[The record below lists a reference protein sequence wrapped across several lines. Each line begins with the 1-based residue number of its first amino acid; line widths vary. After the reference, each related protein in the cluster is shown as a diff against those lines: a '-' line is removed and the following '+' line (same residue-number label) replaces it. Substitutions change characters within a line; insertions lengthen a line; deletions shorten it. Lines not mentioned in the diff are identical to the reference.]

1 MKESK
6 TKQFTFRR
14 IRHLGLTAFAFLTA
28 LVIAL
33 PAWAAGESGTTY
45 NAYYHVHTSN
55 ERYAVDENGD
65 EDESRVEG
73 FASFSTDSQVNLYG
87 DDIFFAEY
95 ASRFN
100 FRNIKRMDIAAV
112 GVNQNSPVQFKL
124 DAGSDKNW
132 KEPAVSASQT
142 LISYQSKN
150 SISYSDFNSMMR
162 KLSLSFDKTKGATD
176 ASVKLVLKA
185 YDNVNGNVQGMGF
198 NLDAEAGW
206 SGIAPNGVSYRTVNE
221 YTCTVKFYSYA
232 TGEIDGDTL
241 KITYQG
247 DNDSETLIAP
257 QDKDGGEASF
267 VMRVT
272 DYSDEIQDGVE
283 YGYQIKKASEQWSS
297 STKIVKVG
305 TLESSLSKEEKFKD
319 LPITVT
325 GFDAGTTYEVRGVFI
340 TDGKTANY
348 TTTDPITVSYDKP
361 VINTFGVGNVT
372 KSYKGGL
379 DGETM
384 NISLLGT
391 YNYTGYD
398 ETVTEDESAQEV
410 TGPRVKATL
419 YFTSHRQVSEDGTHD
434 ESQWTEVWSNTQ
446 NLLDGET
453 GEIERNIELSTRYT
467 LSSDPA
473 DASGRTLLDSA
484 DCAYKLVLTDL
495 ISGYST
501 YRFSDSFSVDST
513 PPSAPVVEALAAKVD
528 ADGNLVTDT
537 DGNPVEEVVT
547 NTDEPV
553 GGAGGSVKIRIS
565 GSVETGSGLKE
576 YSYSMYHLSTR
587 DAKVYGDTIP
597 KVYAQMANFT
607 QRDHGAASFVSDTGV
622 AIEENGAGTFT
633 VAKDG
638 YYRIDARAVDQAD
651 RISQVTSFY
660 LRVDLTVPETPQV
673 RLAKVVDGGYGPYD
687 NRTYTND
694 KVWIFAKSNPVTGKT
709 LAGYEFST
717 DGGLT
722 WLSFKSQTGYTD
734 TDGAVLVYQPGS
746 YTNTETFQYDV
757 AFNLSAAYD
766 DYQTILVRAVDNMR
780 NVSLSSDPVVMRTVG
795 QTPQAVAEIEHVGI
809 EVALALGARTSMQMS
824 TLTPGLKNAAAQ
836 KINLKYY
843 GTTGSTNLNA
853 ADFNPYLYTKDETC
867 DWGDDA
873 ACKGECKH
881 GSSCR
886 YAIVAAKG
894 YAIYKPEYVNVQGIS
909 TDDAAQSLDWHHFD
923 HTSLSS
929 YAKSAKGWQPSGDP
943 NRYVE
948 SHGLFTAM
956 DDYVTTDGFN
966 ATSAGSDL
974 TETSTGLF
982 DQSVKTR
989 IYHMIPFPADE
1000 YDKDGNLTKHYDTT
1014 DLTKTYAIDNIRTY
1028 GYYTGYTRDWMF
1040 MYNEQPARKNIGFTI
1055 NDSKIYPHSN
1065 DGYGFLFNTTIRQ
1078 NPSKQWVVSGYLFS
1092 IAKYADTGSS
1102 SVTAY
1107 RWGLIKLTDVA
1118 IDTLRN
1124 GSSSMTSMSGHIYS
1138 GYDPGLYSST
1148 AVRHFRLVT
1157 ENGKTI
1163 IYCYQGGD
1171 NLTTEELNK
1180 KFNDDTAKGT
1190 TIGASSYKTGY
1201 RAIDFGSGNY
1211 VLNTPNPTVD
1221 GKPIGTEA
1229 STYFTDNNC
1238 YGFGPFAAGTSV
1250 GHTCTTDTQ
1259 VVFSNMVLK
1268 VDVVRTLSEVVTEP
1282 QWGSGK
1288 AKFITNISDDAVSD
1302 FKDPALTSQI
1312 QWRLNNDKARYIGWG
1327 KDSNEAETIA
1337 FLKRMAGSNA
1347 TAAELAHV
1355 GMYEKSTIGSTTR
1368 PVNTQIDEV
1377 ATYITNEYYAAFG
1390 YDSTGSTP
1398 VKSMVSG
1405 KGAVFTM
1412 DDIGSMKF
1420 EVTPEKYLTS
1430 SANPDYPA
1438 GRWYV
1443 VHDALG
1449 AGNELDIR
1457 NGSYSDA
1464 LEFNIT
1470 LPGRYTIYFAPDRDA
1485 ALNGQ
1490 LDPEDA
1496 IFDFVVNQKPVALF
1510 NGTITQDGSGAD
1522 VLSITD
1528 SSYDP
1533 DSRNEPGGIVTEN
1546 GVQIA
1551 GLTKR
1556 EWRYEVLTQNSSG
1569 DLVMVATT
1577 DWSTNNLNGTTIS
1590 TLTGGKYSKLASNMV
1605 LTVYERVTDVV
1616 ARRKALYGGDGS
1628 VIGYTYEQCANH
1640 VSDVCQRNITEKS
1653 QMVTSSPLS
1662 AITLDKVFMYDT
1674 AIAASREV
1682 NKRIEVTR
1690 ESTQPQGKNFAV
1702 SWAIDLG
1709 SKYKL
1714 ASRSDNYIPLTRDPA
1729 TENYTATL
1737 GGATETVLKCVTKP
1751 TTTGETINSVPTSTG
1766 GVWTISYDFISKFVP
1781 KGSSMVLQITETA
1794 WGYASSGATTQGAI
1808 TDASA
1813 RAIYFSADTYAPVPQ
1828 VVVTNTVTKASDGT
1842 ETLSDYEASKYL
1854 DVTDGSRSIRMKVS
1868 GSKDSEGKLAGYAYY
1883 LYTKNV
1889 SGNPDKYYRLES
1901 NGTLTQVA
1909 DAKSATV
1916 RVPDTQLTGTDNE
1929 TIINLTKSVLKAGQ
1943 SSLSISIAIW
1953 AYDNRTDNS
1962 AAITGANE
1970 TKPTKIEDIKFTTSQ
1985 PMPPEITVSNGSGAK
2000 VAYISNETGF
2010 YDQGTNRDTDKQAS
2024 PDGLNYAANSAVTVK
2039 FSPRQNYFVQNSSG
2053 GYDPADSST
2062 GKLYYED
2069 IYRAADMTNSA
2080 NIRYSVYYRSGSSW
2094 LPYTLT
2100 VAGNSVTLEN
2110 REMAPGST
2118 ITLNETNYYRI
2129 TAAVINGA
2137 GAVSAQRTVEFELD
2151 LEPPTKPNVT
2161 FTDNTTGTSYRV
2173 GTRTQQVN
2181 IRVADSTDN
2190 YMDGA
2195 YYSWTYDNGASWHEL
2210 DTPVKDLSAHQMV
2223 LDKTGTYNVRIRAM
2237 DKAGNTSEEVTT
2249 TIQIDA
2255 TNPVVPAP
2263 SIEAKISDDTPY
2275 ETYLIGLYT
2284 KGEGTLFAVD
2294 DSGLNTTDTIIGVP
2308 LLEDKSFLITPEK
2321 GWIIEGITYGQ
2332 SQIGLDTL
2340 TDNGDGSFL
2349 LTLSKVQT
2357 DALLTVQFQKEGGEP
2372 EVQSAPQN
2380 ILKEVSIR
2388 SALAGASG
2396 TRAASPRSISSARAA
2411 SADGTHR
2418 LRVLTDNE
2426 LAGMVTGGGQIA
2438 DGESAD
2444 VTITAFPG
2452 YRVASATL
2460 TRGEGEAQDITAE
2473 LTASFAG
2480 GVYHYTVSSI
2490 TEDTVLDLS
2499 WKQLSIYTATLKTS
2513 GSQSSSAEIDPSSDA
2528 YAGKNPDGTYQLYGG
2543 EKALLLFS
2551 PSANYKA
2558 AKVTVDGVV
2567 ENLDGAPS
2575 THQFTVPENDF
2586 EITVG
2591 FTLIDES
2598 AAAELMSVVENSS
2611 DGQPHGSITPENS
2624 TMVLIGDEIEFVL
2637 TPDPGYEIDTVNMY
2651 ESGRNGVTSR
2661 PVDIAAELTD
2671 LGNGSY
2677 SITMPIDDD
2686 GCGISVKYKQ
2696 KVAQV
2701 NTVATPGKGG
2711 IIRRTDGYGVIPEG
2725 ATVTYEI
2732 EPTDGYEIGAVTVDG
2747 TLIGKVSS
2755 YTFRDIVG
2763 IHSLQVRFTERVKGE
2778 EVTTHRLEVTA
2789 NNVSDND
2796 VLAEKPYQFQ
2806 ISDGVHTSAFTPR
2819 QKEVN
2824 YTFYEIEPAGG
2835 GDPIPLE
2842 PNRQY
2847 TVTVRAYD
2855 ASGNYGVST
2864 ASQYT
2869 KANVPVMLGLYE
2881 EDGDAD
2887 VTTKTVQI
2895 KVDGRG
2901 NLPENTEYLVYYSTY
2916 DNMQG
2921 ARPANEDNGS
2931 LGWGK
2936 LDELDQFAVHGLEA
2950 GTHYY
2955 FQIMARNASGE
2966 ETAINLENV
2975 LDIQISPSAPPENSF
2990 WFTEQKEPGDS
3001 IVLKWIDPP
3010 ADVTSVQIYR
3020 DGTYLTSVPQGTN
3033 TYTDLGVGN
3042 PGSTLRGDSVYA
3054 YSYAYV
3060 NTAGTGSRRRAVTE
3074 EYYQAANR
3082 IDPAT
3087 GLTATGSALTAAEE
3101 KLASMKNLI
3110 TVTAC
3115 QELYEQAM
3123 TYPAWPTGITVSM
3136 HSVMGSSI
3144 NTGRIDLF
3152 VNTDSTT
3159 TARSQKYI
3167 LYLEAYKVVSA
3178 DDGTKTYVRDDTFNK
3193 AATEKLAQANTRN
3206 GAFVSWTGLN
3216 SDMVYQ
3222 VKVKSISSTGPK
3234 TGTGGYDGS
3243 TEAGLER
3250 SLGKSYTVSADGFS
3264 YGYSSIHADVKKLN
3278 TLSSA
3283 WAGHETAAARYHWDD
3298 ALRDPDNN
3306 EYITFNRSPDIEL
3319 PATPSDAYNVPGN
3332 RVYTDSAGNPYLLV
3346 DRSGSD
3352 SKFRINVVAW
3362 DLDGSPSNKTPSI
3375 TGEMSG
3381 VNGSAGKITSLPA
3394 TRSEALTRY
3403 YQVVFD
3409 ASRMK
3414 TGVYDK
3420 VTMKVTDGE
3429 VGKEV
3434 VLSGL
3439 RIVVNQGYP
3448 SITVDG
3454 GNSTRLMEEGK
3465 TYPENS
3471 VSVSA
3476 QVNLGS
3482 GDGASLRQVRTLV
3495 LSDVYRSYFGTDN
3508 YNTILNGMVNGSL
3521 DIMNGAIRVMGLEW
3535 VNAHRVSGGGL
3546 SAEDAGVVIDS
3557 VAPPLKSYFKV
3568 EKSVYD
3574 SVLAAAPD
3582 KVSTDTLINGT
3593 VNYWLD
3599 TQYALANNLC
3609 PWLERTAEG
3618 VTVKNVLDDPGNP
3631 FPVKLTAA
3639 FGGNVSSSTIYFRV
3653 VEPSSMQIHSSKY
3666 WTWDVNRP
3674 SEEYEVYAN
3683 EQETIGDIFSA
3694 ATGNDVPGIED
3705 FDTVKDQPAYR
3716 VRFKDDST
3724 WYSPSME
3731 ELAGDSREVEEYQTY
3746 RLLDSQVDVY
3756 NKTIVGT
3763 VELNTGAYS
3772 RVERSFVIASTT
3784 EAFDPSVDEQTPG
3797 EQMEVTITSGNRQ
3810 TIPSGFYNFRLNNL
3824 TPNQTYFLWT
3834 GYILN
3839 ENGREQTYYSKQY
3852 VTVTT
3857 NHTYSAS
3864 YFGFDQK
3871 QESYK
3876 ELDVEEGAQKNIVV
3890 HIVRQG
3896 DMSETAA
3903 KLNVTG
3909 VYYKADQ
3916 FGNLLLDGDG
3926 NPIPVE
3932 DQTLAKEAL
3941 NFLGG
3946 DSASVVFTKSN
3957 SDTDRTIGLVITG
3970 NSKKQGHMILR
3981 LTLDVD
3987 RAAAETQGYNYISQS
4002 GETMD
4007 VFLQDDEDEVTAF
4020 RLGIINPETDGKKQL
4035 TEVPNAAGGI
4045 LYYEYQ
4051 FPGAQVGFTGGE
4063 TTFYYENTGNGE
4075 LSNINAKIYK
4085 KRGDKSEESTA
4096 FRIVGIEGAYL
4107 PTKDT
4112 VEGATGSMVVTAES
4126 NLEDGVYE
4134 GWICFSADYM
4144 NTQDEVWL
4152 KVTQV
4157 IGQSTLRGRIY
4168 VDGYE
4173 PTDFERVGKATVSLY
4188 SGSTSPSLNKPP
4200 LYTTTTDEY
4209 GGTFEIPNILNRG
4222 VNGSDGRYWI
4232 VVQRDGYVMYNGL
4245 TKPGSQLQLSTE
4257 SATYEFSLQLIGGDV
4272 NNDGRVNQ
4280 QDMAEF
4286 VKYFN
4291 QAYDI
4296 NADLARATE
4305 EEKEAR
4311 EALLRCDY
4319 NYNGIVNA
4327 LDRQVL
4333 QKNLTKTGNSYGVVK
4348 PQKVS

>member
-1 MKESK
+1 MKK
-6 TKQFTFRR
+6 CNGKKVTFRR
-14 IRHLGLTAFAFLTA
+14 VRHLGLAAVAFLAA
-28 LVIAL
+28 LLIAL
-33 PAWAAGESGTTY
+33 PAWAAPGDGGTTTTS
-45 NAYYHVHTSN
+45 YYHIHTIN
-55 ERYAVDENGD
+55 EKYAVDEEGN
-65 EDESRVEG
+65 EDDSRVEG
-73 FASFSTDSQVNLYG
+73 YATFSTDAQVNFYN
-87 DDIFFAEY
+87 DDIFYAEY
-95 ASRFN
+95 AARYN
-100 FRNIKRMDIAAV
+100 FQGIKRMDIAAV
-112 GVNQNSPVQFKL
+112 GVNQNSPVQFKV
-124 DAGSDKNW
+124 DAGTDKNW
-132 KEPAVSASQT
+132 KDPAVSASQT
-142 LISYQSKN
+142 TISYQNKN
-150 SISYSDFNSMMR
+150 GISYSDFNSMMR

-176 ASVKLVLKA
+176 ASVKLVIKA
-185 YDNVNGNVQGMGF
+185 YNTTNGDKQAMGF
-198 NLDAEAGW
+198 NLEAVPGRW
-206 SGIAPNGVSYRTVNE
+206 SSFAPNDRRYRTVNE
-221 YTCTVKFYSYA
+221 YSCTVKFYSYA
-232 TGEIDGDTL
+232 TGEIDPDTVQ
-241 KITYQG
+241 ITYQG
-247 DNDSETLIAP
+247 EDDTLLEP
-257 QDKDGGEASF
+257 QDKNGGEASF

-283 YGYQIKKASEQWSS
+283 YGYQLKKSSEQWSS

-305 TLESSLSKEEKFKD
+305 ELGSELSKDEKFAD
-319 LPITVT
+319 LPVTVT

-340 TDGKTANY
+340 TDGKNASY
-348 TTTDPITVSYDKP
+348 TTTDPITISYDKP

-372 KSYKGGL
+372 KSYKGGA

-384 NISLLGT
+384 NISLLST

-398 ETVTEDESAQEV
+398 ETVTTAEDLGEV

-419 YFTSHRQVSEDGTHD
+419 YFTSHRQISSDGEHD
-434 ESQWTEVWSNTQ
+434 ESQWTEIWSNTR
-446 NLLDGET
+446 NLLDAET
-453 GEIERNIELSTRYT
+453 GEISRNIELSTRYT
-467 LSSDPA
+467 LTADPA
-473 DASGRTLLDSA
+473 DPSGNTLLDSA
-484 DCAYKLVLTDL
+484 QCAYKLVLTDL
-495 ISGYST
+495 ISGYSV

-513 PPSAPVVEALAAKVD
+513 PPSAPVVEALAAKLD
-528 ADGNLVTDT
+528 EEGNLVTDS

-547 NTDEPV
+547 DTDEPV

-576 YSYSMYHLSTR
+576 YSYTMYHLTTR
-587 DAKVYGDTIP
+587 DAVVYGNTIP
-597 KVYAQMANFT
+597 QVYAQMANFT
-607 QRDHGAASFVSDTGV
+607 QRDHGTATFVSDTGV
-622 AIEENGAGTFT
+622 AIGEDGMGTFT

-638 YYRIDARAVDQAD
+638 YYRVDATAVDQAD
-651 RISQVTSFY
+651 RVSGVTSFY
-660 LRVDLTVPETPQV
+660 LRVDLSVPETPQV
-673 RLAKVVDGGYGPYD
+673 RLARVMDGGYGPYD

-694 KVWIFAKSNPVTGKT
+694 KVWIFAKSNPVTGKK

-722 WLSFKSQTGYTD
+722 WLSFKSQTSYTD

-757 AFNLSAAYD
+757 AFDLSAAYD

-780 NVSLSSDPVVMRTVG
+780 NVSLSSDPVIMRTVG
-795 QTPQAVAEIEHVGI
+795 KTPQAVAEIQHVGI
-809 EVALALGARTSMQMS
+809 EVALAVGNSNMKTAD
-824 TLTPGLKNAAAQ
+824 LTPQLKNAAAK
-836 KINLKYY
+836 KINEKYF
-843 GTTGSTNLNA
+843 GTGGSATPG
-853 ADFNPYLYTKDETC
+853 ADNFNPYLLVKDHTC
-867 DWGDDA
+867 HWGFASWTDGTSFASDI
-873 ACKGECKH
+873 
-881 GSSCR
+881 SCSGR
-886 YAIVAAKG
+886 CHDQNCPYEKYASE
-894 YAIYKPEYVNVQGIS
+894 YSIYKPEQVNIQGM
-909 TDDAAQSLDWHHFD
+909 
-923 HTSLSS
+923 
-929 YAKSAKGWQPSGDP
+929 KSASAQQD
-943 NRYVE
+943 
-948 SHGLFTAM
+948 
-956 DDYVTTDGFN
+956 
-966 ATSAGSDL
+966 TSAWK
-974 TETSTGLF
+974 F
-982 DQSVKTR
+982 
-989 IYHMIPFPADE
+989 
-1000 YDKDGNLTKHYDTT
+1000 YDV
-1014 DLTKTYAIDNIRTY
+1014 
-1028 GYYTGYTRDWMF
+1028 
-1040 MYNEQPARKNIGFTI
+1040 
-1055 NDSKIYPHSN
+1055 SSN
-1065 DGYGFLFNTTIRQ
+1065 SSSGPDADGYIYQNADTSGLGRYESTPGEFVAYSDGKTGSCLWRPHHIIDMTSAADKADKGAFQEILFVGHANIAMTNWLYLPFDNQAKKVIMFSMDTGKANFHTYYQSGFLFNTTIRQ
-1078 NPSKQWVVSGYLFS
+1078 NGSTWVMSGYRLA
-1092 IAKYADTGSS
+1092 ITKGQTPGNT
-1102 SVTAY
+1102 V
-1107 RWGLIKLTDVA
+1107 TDVTGTQTANLSVA
-1118 IDTLRN
+1118 IEKFADVDVASEVQSGGTHAYTKVDAVAFPDTAQKVKN
-1124 GSSSMTSMSGHIYS
+1124 
-1138 GYDPGLYSST
+1138 
-1148 AVRHFRLVT
+1148 FRLTMDGEYVDVEYT
-1157 ENGKTI
+1157 NGKGNCTEAAFEN
-1163 IYCYQGGD
+1163 QGQF
-1171 NLTTEELNK
+1171 LMQQVHVP
-1180 KFNDDTAKGT
+1180 
-1190 TIGASSYKTGY
+1190 
-1201 RAIDFGSGNY
+1201 R
-1211 VLNTPNPTVD
+1211 PTV
-1221 GKPIGTEA
+1221 GG
-1229 STYFTDNNC
+1229 SQVTDTNC
-1238 YGFGPFAAGTSV
+1238 YGFGPYV
-1250 GHTCTTDTQ
+1250 GYGSHSCQRETRVTFSDISM
-1259 VVFSNMVLK
+1259 VVTAT
-1268 VDVVRTLSEVVTEP
+1268 RTLAQVVTEP

-1288 AKFITNISDDAVSD
+1288 AKFIANISNSAVED

-1327 KDSNEAETIA
+1327 VASNEPETIA
-1337 FLKRMAGSNA
+1337 FLKRIAGENA
-1347 TAAELAHV
+1347 TAAEIARV
-1355 GMYEKSTIGSTTR
+1355 GMYEKTSNSDAQ
-1368 PVNTQIDEV
+1368 QIDEV
-1377 ATYITNEYYAAFG
+1377 ATYITTQYFDAFG
-1390 YDSTGSTP
+1390 YDATGSTP
-1398 VKSMVSG
+1398 VKNMVSG
-1405 KGAVFTM
+1405 KGTVFTM

-1438 GRWYV
+1438 GRWYM

-1485 ALNGQ
+1485 VLNGQ

-1510 NGTITQDGSGAD
+1510 NGTIAQGSSGED

-1533 DSRNEPGGIVTEN
+1533 DSRKEPGGIVTEN

-1551 GLTKR
+1551 GIVKR
-1556 EWRYEVLTQNSSG
+1556 EWRYEVLTTNSSG
-1569 DLVMVATT
+1569 ELVKIVST
-1577 DWSTNNLNGTTIS
+1577 DWSTNDVNGASIS
-1590 TLTGGKYSKLASNMV
+1590 TLTGGKYTKLAANMV

-1640 VSDVCQRNITEKS
+1640 VSDICQRNITEKS
-1653 QMVTSSPLS
+1653 QPVTNPPLS

-1690 ESTQPQGKNFAV
+1690 ESSQPQGKNFAV

-1709 SKYKL
+1709 ASYKL
-1714 ASRSDNYIPLTRDPA
+1714 ASRNDNYIPLTRDAA
-1729 TENYTATL
+1729 TENYTVSLTAPGETT
-1737 GGATETVLKCVTKP
+1737 AKTYTVLTCVTKP
-1751 TTTGETINSVPTSTG
+1751 TLTGGTITGVGPTSTG

-1781 KGSSMVLQITETA
+1781 KDSNMVLQVTETA
-1794 WGYASSGATTQGAI
+1794 WGYATASSTKAEAI

-1828 VVVTNTVTKASDGT
+1828 IVVTNTVTKASDGT

-1854 DVTDGSRSIRMKVS
+1854 DVTDGSRSIRMTVS

-1889 SGNPDKYYRLES
+1889 SGNPDKYYKLET

-1916 RVPDTQLTGTDNE
+1916 KVPDTQLTGTDNE
-1929 TIINLTKSVLKAGQ
+1929 TTINLSKSVLKAGQ

-1953 AYDNRTDNS
+1953 AYDNRTDNT

-2010 YDQGTNRDTDKQAS
+2010 YDQGANRDTDKQSS

-2039 FSPRQNYFVQNSSG
+2039 FGPRQNYFKQNSSG

-2100 VAGNSVTLEN
+2100 QAGNSVTLEN

-2118 ITLNETNYYRI
+2118 ITLNETNYYRV

-2210 DTPVKDLSAHQMV
+2210 DTPTKDLSAHQMV

-2263 SIEAKISDDTPY
+2263 SVEAKISDDTPY
-2275 ETYLIGLYT
+2275 ETYLIGLFT
-2284 KGEGTLFAVD
+2284 KGEGTLYAVD
-2294 DSGLNTTDTIIGVP
+2294 NSGPNTADTVIAVP
-2308 LLEDKSFLITPEK
+2308 LGEDKSFLITPEK
-2321 GWIIEGITYGQ
+2321 GWVIGSITYGQ
-2332 SQIGLDTL
+2332 SEIGLDAL
-2340 TDNGDGSFL
+2340 TDNGDGSFG
-2349 LTLSKVQT
+2349 LTVNKVQT
-2357 DALLTVQFQKEGGEP
+2357 DALLTVQFQKENTEVEP
-2372 EVQSAPQN
+2372 ASEPQAV
-2380 ILKEVSIR
+2380 LREVSMK
-2388 SALAGASG
+2388 SALAGATG
-2396 TRAASPRSISSARAA
+2396 MRAA
-2411 SADGTHR
+2411 SARSSVRKAAAQSDGTHR
-2418 LRVLTDNE
+2418 LRVITDNDM
-2426 LAGMVTGGGQIA
+2426 AGTITGAGAIT
-2438 DGESAD
+2438 DGESATL
-2444 VTITAFPG
+2444 TITPFPG
-2452 YRVASATL
+2452 YRVDSATIQ
-2460 TRGEGEAQDITAE
+2460 RGESEAQDITAE
-2473 LTASFAG
+2473 LTATFASG
-2480 GVYHYTVSSI
+2480 AYHYTVSNV
-2490 TEDTVLDLS
+2490 TEDTEVNLS
-2499 WKQLSIYTATLKTS
+2499 WKQLTAYTVTVRTT
-2513 GSQSSSAEIDPSSDA
+2513 GSQGSTAQIDPSSDA
-2528 YAGKNPDGTYQLYGG
+2528 YAGKNPDGTYLLYGG

-2551 PSANYKA
+2551 PSTNYKA
-2558 AKVTVDGVV
+2558 AKVTVDGVT
-2567 ENLDGAPS
+2567 ENLDGAPA
-2575 THQFTVPENDF
+2575 TYQFVAPEKDF
-2586 EITVG
+2586 EVTVG
-2591 FTLIDES
+2591 FTIIDES
-2598 AAAELMSVVENSS
+2598 AAAELSAVVEPGS
-2611 DGQPHGSITPENS
+2611 DGQGHGSITPEDG
-2624 TMVLIGDEIEFVL
+2624 TMVMQGDEIEFVL
-2637 TPDPGYEIDTVNMY
+2637 TPDPGYEIDTVTMY
-2651 ESGRNGVTSR
+2651 EESRGITSR
-2661 PVDIAAELTD
+2661 PVDIDTELTD

-2677 SITMPIDDD
+2677 SIKAYITAD
-2686 GCGISVKYKQ
+2686 GCGISVSYKL

-2701 NTVATPGKGG
+2701 ETIATPGRGG
-2711 IIRRTDGYGVIPEG
+2711 MIRRTDGYGVIPEG

-2732 EPTDGYEIGAVTVDG
+2732 VPVDGFEIRSVTVDG
-2747 TLIGKVSS
+2747 AEIGKVSS

-2763 IHSLQVRFTERVKGE
+2763 SHSLQVRFAERVKGE

-2824 YTFYEIEPAGG
+2824 YTFYEIQPADGSEA
-2835 GDPIPLE
+2835 IPLE

-2855 ASGNYGVST
+2855 ASGNYGVSSST
-2864 ASQYT
+2864 AYT

-2881 EDGDAD
+2881 EDGGAD

-2895 KVDGRG
+2895 RVDGRG
-2901 NLPENTEYLVYYSTY
+2901 NLPDNTEYLVYYSTY

-2921 ARPANEDNGS
+2921 ARPANEDNGAN
-2931 LGWGK
+2931 GWAK
-2936 LDELDQFAVHGLEA
+2936 LDDMDQFAVHGLEA

-2955 FQIMARNASGE
+2955 FQIMARNASGQ

-2990 WFTEQKEPGDS
+2990 WFKEQQEPGGD
-3001 IVLKWIDPP
+3001 IVLYWMDPP
-3010 ADVTSVQIYR
+3010 SDVTSVQIYR

-3033 TYTDLGVGN
+3033 SYTDLGVGN
-3042 PGSTLRGDSVYA
+3042 PGSTLRGDSIYD

-3074 EYYQAANR
+3074 EYYQAVNK

-3087 GLTATGSALTAAEE
+3087 GTTATGSALTQAEA
-3101 KLASMKNLI
+3101 KLAAMQSLI
-3110 TVTAC
+3110 TATAC
-3115 QELYEQAM
+3115 QGLYEQAM

-3136 HSVMGSSI
+3136 HSVMGSTI

-3159 TARSQKYI
+3159 TSRSQKYV
-3167 LYLEAYKVVSA
+3167 LYLEAYNVVTAA
-3178 DDGTKTYVRDDTFNK
+3178 DGAKTYVRDDTFNK

-3234 TGTGGYDGS
+3234 TSTGGYDGS

-3250 SLGKSYTVSADGFS
+3250 SLGKSYTVSASGFS
-3264 YGYSSIHADVKKLN
+3264 YGYSSTSADVQKLN
-3278 TLSSA
+3278 TLSAS
-3283 WAGHETAAARYHWDD
+3283 WTGHDAAAARYHWDT
-3298 ALRDPDNN
+3298 ALRDADNN
-3306 EYITFNRSPDIEL
+3306 EYITFNRSPDIKL
-3319 PATPSDAYNVPGN
+3319 PAGADAYNVPGN
-3332 RVYTDSAGNPYLLV
+3332 RVLTDSSGKPYLLV

-3352 SKFRINVVAW
+3352 SKFRINVMAW
-3362 DLDGSPSNKTPSI
+3362 DTDGSPAGKTPSI

-3381 VNGSAGKITSLPA
+3381 VSGSAGKLTSLPA
-3394 TRSEALTRY
+3394 TESEAAGSY

-3414 TGVYDK
+3414 TGVYDR

-3434 VLSGL
+3434 VLTGL

-3465 TYPENS
+3465 TYPEKT

-3495 LSDVYRSYFGTDN
+3495 LGDVFKSYFGTDD
-3508 YNTILNGMVNGSL
+3508 YNAILNGMVNGSL
-3521 DIMNGAIRVMGLEW
+3521 DIMNGAIKVMGLEW
-3535 VNAHRVSGGGL
+3535 VNAHRVTGGGL
-3546 SAEDAGVVIDS
+3546 SAADAGTVIDS
-3557 VAPPLKSYFKV
+3557 VAPPITSYFKV
-3568 EKSVYD
+3568 EKDVYD
-3574 SVLAAAPD
+3574 SVLAANPD

-3593 VNYWLD
+3593 VNYWVE
-3599 TQYALANNLC
+3599 TEYALANNLC
-3609 PWLERTAEG
+3609 LWLTRTAEG
-3618 VTVKNVLDDPGNP
+3618 VTVNNVLDDPRNP

-3639 FGGNVSSSTIYFRV
+3639 FGGNVSSSTIYFKV
-3653 VEPSSMQIHSSKY
+3653 VEPSFMKVHSNKY

-3683 EQETIGDIFSA
+3683 EQETIGEVFAA
-3694 ATGNDVPGIED
+3694 ATGNDVPPVED

-3716 VRFKDDST
+3716 VRFKDDPD
-3724 WYSPSME
+3724 WYSLSME
-3731 ELAGDSREVEEYQTY
+3731 ELEGDGREVEEYQTF

-3784 EAFDPSVDEQTPG
+3784 EAFDPAVDEQTPG
-3797 EQMEVTITSGNRQ
+3797 EQIEVTITSGNRQ
-3810 TIPSGFYNFRLNNL
+3810 TIPSGYYNFRLNNL

-3839 ENGREQTYYSKQY
+3839 ENGTNKTYYSKQY

-3876 ELDVEEGAQKNIVV
+3876 ELDVEEGAQQNIVV

-3896 DMSETAA
+3896 DISETAA

-3916 FGNLLLDGDG
+3916 FGNLLLDEDG

-3932 DQTLAKEAL
+3932 NVTLAKEAM
-3941 NFLGG
+3941 NFMGG

-3957 SDTDRTIGLVITG
+3957 SDTDRTIGLTITG

-3981 LTLDVD
+3981 LTLEVD
-3987 RAAAETQGYNYISQS
+3987 RTAAETQGYNYISQS

-4020 RLGIINPETDGKKQL
+4020 RLGIINPEIDGEKQL

-4045 LYYEYQ
+4045 FYYEYQ

-4085 KRGDKSEESTA
+4085 KRGDKSEESTD

-4112 VEGATGSMVVTAES
+4112 VEGATGSVVVTAES

-4134 GWICFSADYM
+4134 GWICFGADNV

-4168 VDGYE
+4168 TTSYE
-4173 PTDFERVGKATVSLY
+4173 PTDYERVGKATVSLY

-4222 VNGSDGRYWI
+4222 VSGSDGRYYI

-4245 TKPGSQLQLSTE
+4245 EKIGSQLQLTAD

-4291 QAYDI
+4291 QAYNI
-4296 NADLARATE
+4296 NADLAHATKE
-4305 EEKEAR
+4305 EVDAYK
-4311 EALLRCDY
+4311 ALLRCDY

-4348 PQKVS
+4348 PEKVS